1 MEPQHEQPLKDIL
14 SKSPHDFTRWVDSL
28 SDKEID
34 YVVWL
39 LDKAEDALDDLLFEQ
54 FGLVEAQYV
63 IESIMRK

>member
-1 MEPQHEQPLKDIL
+1 
-14 SKSPHDFTRWVDSL
+14 VDSL